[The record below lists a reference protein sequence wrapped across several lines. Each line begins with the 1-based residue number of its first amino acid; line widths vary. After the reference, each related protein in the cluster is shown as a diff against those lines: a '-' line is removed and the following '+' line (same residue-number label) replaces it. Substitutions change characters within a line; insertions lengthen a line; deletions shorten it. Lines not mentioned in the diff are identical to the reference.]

1 MLLWQLAPAFGSFK
15 RSAAWHSF
23 EPPVEAPSDLS
34 LEASAEEAIG
44 GGGAGAEQ
52 QPAAADSYADYVPAK
67 LDYGPVHI
75 EHVVESASLAC
86 VLPTD
91 VTFSPQLPAEALSSG
106 VLSRV
111 QLEAVIY
118 ALQQHERI
126 LPSGQRAGFFIGDG
140 TGVGKGRELAA
151 IIWENWNRGRK
162 RAVWFTCNTDLLV
175 DAERDLHD
183 VGCKHI
189 AIKSLSSLGY
199 GPIAKELKEGVLLVT
214 YSCLIA
220 HSGTGDSRVSRM
232 TQLEAWLSGA
242 TDAGSSQG
250 GRDWR
255 GFDGVLAF
263 DEAHKAKGAAHNQPV
278 GKAVVKLQET
288 FPKAR
293 VVYLSATG
301 ATQVSDMSYMS
312 RLGLWGTGTSARR
325 KCPSGFSPRDCAT
338 CPCLVDPKTQIAR
351 TPSQSA
357 ARDSV
362 EARRDSR
369 SSPRAAPQTT
379 RHLLEATYL
388 KPPGTYFPSFSS
400 IENILH
406 AGGSAGAM
414 EMLAVQL
421 KSSGAYLARNLG
433 LRGVDFN
440 VKPAQLTAEQT
451 EMYDDSTE
459 LWFYIHETLQGFGLS
474 GWQGIFTSAYTKY
487 FQQLMLSFKV
497 PLIAKLARRALRA
510 GKCVVIGLQSTG
522 AAATA
527 SAGKK
532 ATLQTLT
539 SAAREAVEGLLDR
552 LGGKSLNSVFAGSW
566 AAFRQAVDRKLDDL
580 ALPPTALDALLDFFG
595 AQHVAEMTGR
605 SHRLQRSADGGYRL
619 VSRAEQGVALANLN
633 LTERARFQRGEKL
646 IAILSDAGATGVS
659 LHADKNQHNQRRRLH
674 IVPELGWSASKIV
687 QQFGRTHRTNQLMP
701 PEYMLLSCDSAGE
714 KLTSSAVARKLE
726 GLGAL
731 TKGDRS
737 AGQGETGG
745 VGANLEGKAG
755 QDALRQVTQ
764 HHGAF
769 LSRTFT
775 AAGWTDANSH
785 AVFKMLQE
793 SGTVKQFLTR
803 LQLMPLGRQQQ
814 LLKAFLSK
822 MESNDNARA
831 TQLTSTAIK
840 ITKEEVVFRNP
851 RNAAENVSV
860 KEIEVNHLCRWEEA
874 LQLVSATEGFKTMAQ
889 TWAGFF
895 LRFRTEFRPPELFA
909 VIPIDDSTDR
919 TGRFRICYP
928 NRTYAFK
935 LHVLQLQQLMQN
947 GLLQKFVGTTGV
959 ARAQRD
965 WQKQVAQALKD
976 GTHLEKFALMNGSVF
991 SIWHNVRQAMDPLYD
1006 AAEAEQC
1013 RATHDESAVKLRGG
1027 RERQRAFEPNV
1038 KIQLL
1043 ATSDG
1048 EKHGGIFLSTVRP
1061 LVHASQSTNEACNK
1075 LRYGEAA
1082 YCRRHG
1088 CLQEGYSELDKLK
1101 VSLRMHKRELF
1112 SGQDRESQ
1120 GGHSALLAL
1129 LGPSSA
1135 SLNSDEDD

>member
-1 MLLWQLAPAFGSFK
+1 MLLWQLAPVFAVFK
-15 RSAAWHSF
+15 RSAAWDSF

-34 LEASAEEAIG
+34 LEASAEDAIG
-44 GGGAGAEQ
+44 GGGAGPE

-75 EHVVESASLAC
+75 EHVVESASLSC

-91 VTFSPQLPAEALSSG
+91 VTYSPQLPAETLSSG

-118 ALQQHERI
+118 ALQQHERL

-162 RAVWFTCNTDLLV
+162 RAVWLTCNTDLLV

-189 AIKSLSSLGY
+189 AIKSLSSMGY

-220 HSGTGDSRVSRM
+220 HSGTGGSRVARM

-255 GFDGVLAF
+255 DFDGVLAF

-312 RLGLWGTGTSARR
+312 RLGLWGTGTSAGR
-325 KCPSGFSPRDCAT
+325 KCPSGFPRDYAP
-338 CPCLVDPKTQIAR
+338 CPCLVAPRTQIAR
-351 TPSQSA
+351 THPRVQPEIA
-357 ARDSV
+357 WLAMAPGARLGPP
-362 EARRDSR
+362 RRR
-369 SSPRAAPQTT
+369 PG
-379 RHLLEATYL
+379 TYFT
-388 KPPGTYFPSFSS
+388 PPGTYFPSFSS

-440 VKPAQLTAEQT
+440 VRPAQLTAEQT

-459 LWFYIHETLQGFGLS
+459 LWFYIHDQLQAFGLA

-487 FQQLMLSFKV
+487 FQQLVLSFKV
-497 PLIAKLARRALRA
+497 PLITKLARRALRA

-527 SAGKK
+527 SVGKN
-532 ATLQTLT
+532 ATLQTLV

-552 LGGKSLNSVFAGSW
+552 LGSKSLNSVFVGSW
-566 AAFRQAVDRKLDDL
+566 AVFRQTVDRKLDDL
-580 ALPPTALDALLDFFG
+580 ALPPAALDALLDFFG

-769 LSRTFT
+769 LSRTFM
-775 AAGWTDANSH
+775 AAGWTDPNSH
-785 AVFKMLQE
+785 AAFKMLQE

-874 LQLVSATEGFKTMAQ
+874 LQLVSATEGFKTMTQ

-895 LRFRTEFRPPELFA
+895 LHFRTENGPPELFA
-909 VIPIDDSTDR
+909 VIPIDDST
-919 TGRFRICYP
+919 GRSGRVRICYP
-928 NRTYAFK
+928 SRTYASK
-935 LHVLQLQQLMQN
+935 VHVAQLVQLVQN
-947 GLLQKFVGTTGV
+947 GRLKKLGGTTGV
-959 ARAQRD
+959 ARAQRS

-976 GTHLEKFALMNGSVF
+976 GTHLVKFALMNGSVF

-1006 AAEAEQC
+1006 AAEAEQG
-1013 RATHDESAVKLRGG
+1013 RATHDESAVRLRGG

-1088 CLQEGYSELDKLK
+1088 CMQEGYSELDKLK
-1101 VSLRMHKRELF
+1101 VSLRMHRRELF
-1112 SGQDRESQ
+1112 SGQAEES
-1120 GGHSALLAL
+1120 SAAL
-1129 LGPSSA
+1129 VQGPSSA
-1135 SLNSDEDD
+1135 SLHSDEED